1 MSNEEKTRYSM
12 CVSID
17 FEQLTYGELRRFV
30 EFTADRADD
39 EFVPLDERSGEAT
52 GFMDYIDAERINPAR
67 SCESEE

>member
-39 EFVPLDERSGEAT
+39 EFVPLDKRSGEAT

-67 SCESEE
+67 SGESEE

>member
-39 EFVPLDERSGEAT
+39 ERSGEAT

-67 SCESEE
+67 SGESEE

>member
-52 GFMDYIDAERINPAR
+52 GFMDYIDADPAR
-67 SCESEE
+67 SGESEE